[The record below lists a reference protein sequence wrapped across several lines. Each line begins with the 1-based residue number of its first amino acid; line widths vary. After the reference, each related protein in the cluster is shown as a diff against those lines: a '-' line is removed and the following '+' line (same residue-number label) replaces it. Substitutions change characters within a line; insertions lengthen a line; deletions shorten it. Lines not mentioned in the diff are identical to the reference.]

1 MTSIEKMSESKLEDT
16 FYAIFVHYNLYSLNS
31 ERPPARV
38 YNPLS
43 VSYKQQDITG
53 ISLCRACV
61 QYYLRIAHYGY
72 SCFAHIR
79 HQQFVSG
86 IALI

>member
-61 QYYLRIAHYGY
+61 QYYLRIAHCGY
-72 SCFAHIR
+72 SCYVHSRRQHFAP
-79 HQQFVSG
+79 G